1 MHPIVRP
8 ALLPLLLFA
17 TAAWSEGPATYPLV
31 AVEDGDTITI
41 RIGQEV
47 KRLQLSGIDAPE
59 DVENPKLSRDMER
72 TGLSAETLLQ
82 LGRAASDHLRS
93 LVSPDDPVQIT
104 GDLSA
109 SDRYGR
115 VPVQAHVAGRSLN
128 TAMIAD
134 GYAVVL
140 GRASVDEADRQR
152 MVSLQQAAREQRLG
166 LWGDQREAA
175 LSWSGQAPTD

>member
-17 TAAWSEGPATYPLV
+17 ATAWSDGPASYPLV

-41 RIGQEV
+41 RVGQEV
-47 KRLQLSGIDAPE
+47 KRLQLAGIDAPE
-59 DVENPKLSRDMER
+59 DVQNPKLSKDLER
-72 TGLSAETLLQ
+72 TGLPADTLLK

-93 LVSPDDPVQIT
+93 LVAPNDPVSIT
-104 GDLSA
+104 GDLST

-115 VPVQAHVAGRSLN
+115 IPVQAHVAGRSLN
-128 TAMIAD
+128 AAMVAD

-140 GRASVDEADRQR
+140 GRGPVAGAEVQKLQT
-152 MVSLQQAAREQRLG
+152 LQQDARDQRRG
-166 LWGDQREAA
+166 LWGEQREAA
-175 LSWSGQAPTD
+175 LSWSGQGPAN